1 MSGSQSSSNSSQ
13 YSPQQLSRSSTT
25 NQQSRYSSAFNH
37 QMQHPSVP
45 MQSSHYPSP
54 NKKLKSMK
62 RKLDVMLPGQ
72 DSSHSNLS
80 SNPRRINESISNT
93 NYTSDSSGELY
104 SWGSFKP
111 TMTDAA
117 MIFQSPSMLASSH
130 SSSSSAF
137 LEPFGNQTTP
147 QSPSIRNLTSSQ
159 SPLIDLETIFQAFHK
174 YPFT

>member
-1 MSGSQSSSNSSQ
+1 MQSPIYGALHWPAWVAAERLVRVLLCVLLGVFPFCASRQPQGSG
-13 YSPQQLSRSSTT
+13 RG
-25 NQQSRYSSAFNH
+25 SSA
-37 QMQHPSVP
+37 VET
-45 MQSSHYPSP
+45 
-54 NKKLKSMK
+54 LKSMK